1 MHTKLIYHTKSE
13 SKIKIIDSVKFT
25 EGDHE
30 KVDRL
35 MELHEKYSS
44 KVDNADSK

>member
-1 MHTKLIYHTKSE
+1 MHTKLIYQTKFE
-13 SKIKIIDSVKFT
+13 FEIYIIDLVKFT